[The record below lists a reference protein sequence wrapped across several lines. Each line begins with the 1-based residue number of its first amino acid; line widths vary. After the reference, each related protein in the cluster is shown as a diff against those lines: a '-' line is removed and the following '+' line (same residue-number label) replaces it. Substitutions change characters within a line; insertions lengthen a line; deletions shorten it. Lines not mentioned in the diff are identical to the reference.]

1 MGVGGGVV
9 VHRSGSTGLERQR
22 AESKRGWG
30 YGPVKKLDLEAKRH
44 LMATPRRTVLE
55 TAPSVHFFSKLFHF
69 FGPAEGRVRGAKQ
82 GVQKYGGAHV
92 PGRFE
97 A

>member
-1 MGVGGGVV
+1 MK
-9 VHRSGSTGLERQR
+9 SITILEVLPPPK
-22 AESKRGWG
+22 ESKRGWG

>member
-1 MGVGGGVV
+1 
-9 VHRSGSTGLERQR
+9 
-22 AESKRGWG
+22 
-30 YGPVKKLDLEAKRH
+30 
-44 LMATPRRTVLE
+44 MATPRRTVLE